1 MDGFTVT
8 NGNRFLETGR
18 LDTGRINSGES
29 RIDGSSSQI
38 ETTGSGSFADTLKE
52 AVMNVNEAQK
62 NSDKAIQALATG
74 KTDNVAEVMIATEK
88 ADIALKLMVQVRNKI
103 IDAYQKCDQDLD
115 IEFER
120 ISEEFEMENNDRCD
134 VQLQNIEAYQQ
145 RKTESLSQRIEKFKI
160 EGKLRMIPAFE
171 GQLRKL
177 EQDCQVNKK
186 RLDKKRNVEFSN
198 PKLAAGLIFVKEG

>member
-29 RIDGSSSQI
+29 KIDSSSSQI

-103 IDAYQKCDQDLD
+103 IDAYQEVMK
-115 IEFER
+115 
-120 ISEEFEMENNDRCD
+120 M
-134 VQLQNIEAYQQ
+134 
-145 RKTESLSQRIEKFKI
+145 
-160 EGKLRMIPAFE
+160 
-171 GQLRKL
+171 
-177 EQDCQVNKK
+177 QV
-186 RLDKKRNVEFSN
+186 
-198 PKLAAGLIFVKEG
+198 